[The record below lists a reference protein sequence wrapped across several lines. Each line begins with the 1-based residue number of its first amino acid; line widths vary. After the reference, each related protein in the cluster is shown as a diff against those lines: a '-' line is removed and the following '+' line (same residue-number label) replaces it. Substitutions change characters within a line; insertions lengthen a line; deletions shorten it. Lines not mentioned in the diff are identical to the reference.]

1 MVVPYARPVDI
12 LSAAVTLF
20 LVLDPLGNIPLFLS
34 TLRAVAP
41 ERRRRVLLREI
52 GFAYIV
58 LVGFALFG
66 DIVLRWLGLEQATI
80 GISGGIV
87 LFLIAIRMI
96 FPAEGGG
103 GEQIAGEPFLVPLA
117 IPLLAGPSSL
127 AMLLLLEESSRQKAP
142 LLAAVT
148 IAWALSGAILLSSGF
163 FYRVLRERGLVA
175 MERLM
180 GMLLVMIA
188 VQMFMN
194 GIKAFPL
201 R

>member
-66 DIVLRWLGLEQATI
+66 DIVLRWLGLQQATI